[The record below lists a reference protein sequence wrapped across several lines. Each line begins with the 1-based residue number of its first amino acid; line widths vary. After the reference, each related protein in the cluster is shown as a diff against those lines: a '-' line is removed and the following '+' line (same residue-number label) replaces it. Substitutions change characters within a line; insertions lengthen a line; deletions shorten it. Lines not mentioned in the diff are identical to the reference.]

1 MNCPILNKKQKQIR
15 LTAIF
20 LIAAVF
26 IIWIAFGGEIFT
38 KSQVLVDIN
47 DEIFGPRKEWQDQFI
62 LGLDLTLLING
73 IITAV
78 TLLLLYFTR
87 TKQKNL

>member
-15 LTAIF
+15 LTALF
-20 LIAAVF
+20 LIVAVF

-38 KSQVLVDIN
+38 KSQVLVEIN

-78 TLLLLYFTR
+78 TLTLLYLTR
-87 TKQKNL
+87 TKKKDL

>member
-15 LTAIF
+15 LTALF
-20 LIAAVF
+20 LITAVF